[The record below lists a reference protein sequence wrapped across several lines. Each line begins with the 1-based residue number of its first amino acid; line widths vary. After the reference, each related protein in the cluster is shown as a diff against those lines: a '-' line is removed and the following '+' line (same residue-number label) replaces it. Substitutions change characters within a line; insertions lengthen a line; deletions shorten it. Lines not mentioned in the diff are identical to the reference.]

1 MADSRDFYRGAMVA
15 TSAGPDDD
23 RAEYRSRTDEHLAQ
37 RARYL
42 AKAASLGQVVAEDE
56 PPDIRHP

>member
-1 MADSRDFYRGAMVA
+1 MADNRDFYRVA
-15 TSAGPDDD
+15 TDAISAGPDDD
-23 RAEYRSRTDEHLAQ
+23 RAEYGSRTDEHLAR

>member
-1 MADSRDFYRGAMVA
+1 MADSRDFYRRVTDA

-23 RAEYRSRTDEHLAQ
+23 RADYGSRTDEQMAR

-42 AKAASLGQVVAEDE
+42 AKAASLGQVVAEDD